1 VFVRSPASSANLGPG
16 FDVLGMALTM
26 YADVG
31 ELRGPPP
38 AGAHPADDHHLAVHA
53 FRAGGGEG
61 PVWVRTNIPMGRGLG
76 YSGAVRAA
84 GLALATVQQ
93 HGADALSEWRDRL
106 VRAATELEGHPDN
119 VAASIYGGVVV
130 SAAGHTVRVPVTAEV
145 RVVAWVP
152 SFTTSTDGSRATLAA
167 DVPRADAVFNIGRTA
182 LLVAA
187 LAAGRTD
194 LLADATDD
202 RLHQPTRLQ
211 ASPASARALEH
222 FRERGA
228 MAVWLSGS
236 GPTVVALCS
245 PDRVDGIIDDPPAD
259 GHCTV
264 LDIDQ
269 GGTRVQAR
277 D

>member
-1 VFVRSPASSANLGPG
+1 MFVRAPASSANLGPG

-26 YADVG
+26 FADVG
-31 ELRGPPP
+31 EMHGPPP
-38 AGAHPADDHHLAVHA
+38 AGAHAADAHHLASRA
-53 FRAGGGEG
+53 FTAGGGRG
-61 PVWVRTNIPMGRGLG
+61 PLWVRTNIPMGRGLG

-84 GLALATVQQ
+84 GLALAVVQRD
-93 HGADALSEWRDRL
+93 GVDALGDSRDQL

-130 SAAGHTVRVPVTAEV
+130 CAAGHTLRVPVTAEV

-152 SFTTSTDGSRATLAA
+152 PFTTSTDGSRARLTA
-167 DVPRADAVFNIGRTA
+167 DVPFADAVFNIGRTA

-202 RLHQPTRLQ
+202 RLHQPTRLR
-211 ASPASARALEH
+211 ASPASARAVEH

-228 MAVWLSGS
+228 MAAWLSGS
-236 GPTVVALCS
+236 GPTVIALCS
-245 PDRVDGIIDDPPAD
+245 PDQVDELVADPPAG
-259 GHCTV
+259 GHCSA
-264 LDIDQ
+264 LDIHQQ
-269 GGTRVQAR
+269 GTQVHGQ
-277 D
+277 